1 MIRIRYKDLSSGLHG
16 QAERS
21 ARRTTV
27 YLLPGLTARQRKAAV
42 RRLRQEAS
50 RGCGPGLPLPQ
61 LMVAF
66 GADKVRQAL
75 GRAAA
80 VVRLHPA
87 GSLLPTAV
95 VGALMTLFV
104 LVGR

>member
-1 MIRIRYKDLSSGLHG
+1 VIRIRYKDLSSGLHG

-87 GSLLPTAV
+87 CSLLPTAV